1 MTNRY
6 TTNNNNIPYD
16 ILAKELTHH
25 HHHHTFYFISISNTH
40 THTNHMMLRNVAM
53 KRESSGE
60 YKTNALGT
68 KKEGPLLQMRRRR
81 EH

>member
-25 HHHHTFYFISISNTH
+25 HHHTFYFISISNTH
-40 THTNHMMLRNVAM
+40 THEPYDAAQRSN
-53 KRESSGE
+53 EEGE
-60 YKTNALGT
+60 QWRVQNKCLGN
-68 KKEGPLLQMRRRR
+68 KEGRPLLQMRRRR